1 MDRNQRIGIVFILLA
16 VLGYSFFPIF
26 ARKLQATGLP
36 SLDIATWRF
45 LFATPI
51 IWLLVKLRGVPGSPI
66 RLPRYA
72 LLAMGTLL
80 SIAALCAFFAVER
93 IPVSTFIVLF
103 YSYPAVVALFS
114 AIFGERLPLLGW
126 VALGLTLVG
135 VALTTPDFS
144 AGLRGA
150 NFTGM
155 ALSLFNAVVVAVYF
169 MLSSRLLRG
178 HIDMARASA
187 WSITGA
193 CLVFI
198 TLLLFRPLAWPQEQ
212 DGWLGLVLMACFSTV
227 MPIFF
232 LTAGIQKLGP
242 TLASMMGTV
251 EPILTTLLA
260 VLLLDERL
268 QEIQLL
274 GAALIIGGLLL
285 LQVRRSPELK
295 AARTPTVR
303 VEPEHNP
310 DAVESRSIS

>member
-1 MDRNQRIGIVFILLA
+1 MDRNQRIGTVFILLA

-26 ARKLQATGLP
+26 ARKLQETGLP

-45 LFATPI
+45 LFATPL
-51 IWLLVKLRGVPGSPI
+51 IWLLVMLRGASGSPI

-72 LLAMGTLL
+72 LLAMGMLL

-114 AIFGERLPLLGW
+114 AVLGERLPLLSW

-135 VALTTPDFS
+135 VALTTPNFS
-144 AGLRGA
+144 AGLSGA
-150 NFTGM
+150 NFTGV

-178 HIDMARASA
+178 HRDMARASA
-187 WSITGA
+187 WSISGA
-193 CLVFI
+193 CLVFV
-198 TLLLFRPLAWPQEQ
+198 TLLLFRPLAWPQTR
-212 DGWLGLVLMACFSTV
+212 DTWLGLALMACFSTV

-242 TLASMMGTV
+242 TLASMIGTV
-251 EPILTTLLA
+251 EPVLTTLLA
-260 VLLLDERL
+260 VLLLGETL
-268 QEIQLL
+268 LEIQLL

-285 LQVRRSPELK
+285 LQVRRSPESQL
-295 AARTPTVR
+295 ARTLDVIA
-303 VEPEHNP
+303 EPEHSP
-310 DAVESRSIS
+310 DAVESRSVP